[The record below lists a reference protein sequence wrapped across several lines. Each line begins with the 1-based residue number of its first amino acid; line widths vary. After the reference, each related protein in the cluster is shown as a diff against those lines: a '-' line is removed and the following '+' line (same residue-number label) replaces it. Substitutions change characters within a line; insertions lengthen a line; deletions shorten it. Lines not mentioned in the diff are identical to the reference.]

1 MLLAGRYID
10 ALMLFDEVLS
20 RGFSPQVFIAG
31 LNAHMRD
38 LLLAKGPAISL
49 VEFTGTLVERY
60 KSQAVQCDE
69 AFLFGAISLLTEADG
84 KIRQSSNQRLL
95 VELGL
100 MKIAGLGQKKN
111 DEIGDIT
118 FLTSYPLPELMA
130 EVQKQAP
137 QQAAVQSTT
146 QPAPQ
151 MAAPQMATPQAAPNP
166 APASKPQTPT
176 PETPAT
182 GSTAKAEA
190 PTEQAPRR
198 SAPRRT
204 SVGGISLNN
213 LIGQSK
219 TATEIVAI
227 EEAKGQNVDVDP
239 ACQEKITLA
248 KERIKERILRE
259 RPRIGVAFQTMSVK
273 DNVVNVKVASNDLNL
288 EIMHEKG
295 ELQRLIAAE
304 SGAYGFID
312 IEVTVNEQIR
322 AARPIT
328 IEDRVKHLVSKNERF
343 KEMIETLMLDA
354 E

>member
-1 MLLAGRYID
+1 
-10 ALMLFDEVLS
+10 
-20 RGFSPQVFIAG
+20 
-31 LNAHMRD
+31 
-38 LLLAKGPAISL
+38 
-49 VEFTGTLVERY
+49 
-60 KSQAVQCDE
+60 
-69 AFLFGAISLLTEADG
+69 
-84 KIRQSSNQRLL
+84 
-95 VELGL
+95 
-100 MKIAGLGQKKN
+100 
-111 DEIGDIT
+111 
-118 FLTSYPLPELMA
+118 MA

-190 PTEQAPRR
+190 PTEQALRR